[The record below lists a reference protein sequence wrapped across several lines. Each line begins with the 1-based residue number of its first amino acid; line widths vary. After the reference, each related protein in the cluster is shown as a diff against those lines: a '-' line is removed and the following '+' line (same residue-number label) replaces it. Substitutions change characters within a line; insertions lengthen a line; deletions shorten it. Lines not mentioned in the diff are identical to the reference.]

1 MLLYSSNS
9 KEMLYE
15 LWVRT
20 NCKFIFSWGSALCFS
35 GTVVYFLG
43 SHSKFTAFRLTGS
56 PTGDSFLWRSCEDH
70 IPGLFLPSGYYS
82 ARETAGLNMWIWILE
97 ILWPLVTFI
106 LPHLFK
112 PTTLWSIYP
121 YFSFKSGTGLVQF
134 TSQVATLVYLN
145 FCNNFDDFKKSQD
158 GMSVHCPYCFILL
171 FLYFTLKQ
179 PLRYFLFCF
188 LNGFEASILCSE
200 LSTTTVSLAWREG

>member
-112 PTTLWSIYP
+112 PTILWSIYP
-121 YFSFKSGTGLVQF
+121 YSFFLNQE
-134 TSQVATLVYLN
+134 QVLYSSHHKWLHWCTLI
-145 FCNNFDDFKKSQD
+145 
-158 GMSVHCPYCFILL
+158 SVIILM
-171 FLYFTLKQ
+171 TLKNHRMGC
-179 PLRYFLFCF
+179 LFIVRIVLYCYFFISHWNNLWDTFCF
-188 LNGFEASILCSE
+188 VF
-200 LSTTTVSLAWREG
+200 